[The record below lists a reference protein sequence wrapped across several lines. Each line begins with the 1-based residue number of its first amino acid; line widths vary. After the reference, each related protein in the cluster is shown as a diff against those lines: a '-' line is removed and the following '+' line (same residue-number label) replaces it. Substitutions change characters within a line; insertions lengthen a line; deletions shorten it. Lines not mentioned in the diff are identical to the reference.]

1 MNAPLS
7 IAEEEVG
14 KERQVLHE
22 VLELHPAT
30 LSETELIRVLGADM
44 SDAVGEVEPWKRAI
58 RELCRH
64 GLLRIDGE
72 SVFPT
77 MAAVR
82 ASELFDR

>member
-1 MNAPLS
+1 MNASLS
-7 IAEEEVG
+7 IADEEIG

-22 VLELHPAT
+22 ILELHPVT

-44 SDAVGEVEPWKRAI
+44 ADAVGEVEPWKRAI
-58 RELCRH
+58 RGLCRH
-64 GLLRIDGE
+64 GLLRIEGE
-72 SVFPT
+72 SISPT